1 MTPNY
6 KTSAENLVLRKDL
19 FSLSTDAMNKI
30 FKSSIV
36 AKETML
42 YLFKNDSPFTVKFVM
57 RGIKKEVSHCD

>member
-6 KTSAENLVLRKDL
+6 KTSAENLVLRKDP
-19 FSLSTDAMNKI
+19 FSRSTDAMNKI

-36 AKETML
+36 EKETML

-57 RGIKKEVSHCD
+57 RGIEKEVSHCD